1 MARTFVRGSDIASL
15 TLSTSNVMDSAI
27 TTAKIAALNVT
38 DALLAAD
45 SVVTA
50 KILDSA
56 VTTAKVNDLAITA
69 AKLGASA
76 VETAK
81 INDSAVTTAKIADAN
96 ITAAKMAADSVETAA
111 IKDAQVTTA
120 KIASTAVTPAKA
132 DLTATWT
139 FSDLRGTFGA
149 DVSAGSH
156 KLTNLANPVADA
168 DAATKQ
174 YVDGVAQGL
183 DVKAS
188 CVAIS
193 KAANITLSGTQTVD
207 GVALSAGNRILVAA
221 QTNAVDNGIYVVAAG
236 AWSRSADMAVG
247 SNAAGAFTFIEQGTA
262 FADSG
267 WVCTSDAAVVGT
279 DALNW
284 SQFSGAGQIVAGEGL
299 SKVGNTLSV
308 NVGQGLEIISD
319 NVQAKIKPDGG
330 LAAFVGTG
338 LQVKLNAG
346 ATGNLVPAIDSSNQ
360 GLAIKVDNSSVY
372 VNGSSQLAVKD
383 IVAANMTANSVLTAA
398 IADSAVVTSKI
409 ADANVTYAKLNAD
422 VTAKIGR
429 FDSYESGT
437 LSGSAPFSIVLTQS
451 PQTQNAALMVFVNG
465 VLRMKTN
472 DYTLAADT
480 ITFDASVGAAGDDFA
495 VYYGISA

>member
-15 TLSTSNVMDSAI
+15 TLSTSNLADSAI
-27 TTAKIAALNVT
+27 TTAKLAALNVT
-38 DALLAAD
+38 DAKLAAD
-45 SVVTA
+45 SVITS
-50 KILDSA
+50 KILDLN
-56 VTTAKVNDLAITA
+56 VTTAKINDLAVTEG
-69 AKLGASA
+69 KLAASA
-76 VETAK
+76 VATAK
-81 INDSAVTTAKIADAN
+81 IADSAVTTAKIADAN

-111 IKDAQVTTA
+111 IKDLQVTTA
-120 KIASTAVTPAKA
+120 KIAANAVTPGKA
-132 DLTATWT
+132 DLTATWS

-149 DVSAGSH
+149 DVSAGSF

-193 KAANITLSGTQTVD
+193 KMANITLSGTQTID
-207 GVALSAGNRILVAA
+207 GVALTAGQRILVAA
-221 QTNAVDNGIYVVAAG
+221 QTDAIENGIYVVAAG
-236 AWSRSADMAVG
+236 SWSRSADMAVG
-247 SNAAGAFTFIEQGTA
+247 SNAAGAFTFVEQGTA

-284 SQFSGAGQIVAGEGL
+284 SQFSGAGQVVAGEGL
-299 SKVGNTLSV
+299 SKVGNTLNV
-308 NVGQGLEIISD
+308 NVGPGLEIFSD
-319 NVQAKIKPDGG
+319 NVQAKIKSDGG
-330 LAAFVGTG
+330 LAAFAGTG

-346 ATGNLVPAIDSSNQ
+346 ATGNIVPAIDSSAQ
-360 GLAIKVDNSSVY
+360 GIAIKVDASTIFTD
-372 VNGSSQLAVKD
+372 GSGQLAVKD
-383 IVAANMTANSVLTAA
+383 IFAANLTTASVETAK
-398 IADSAVVTSKI
+398 IADSAVTTAKI

-429 FDSYESGT
+429 FDSYDSGT
-437 LSGSAPFSIVLTQS
+437 LSGSAPFAIVLTAA
-451 PQTQNAALMVFVNG
+451 PQTQNAALQVFVNG

-480 ITFDASVGAAGDDFA
+480 ITLDSSVGAAGDDYA
-495 VYYGISA
+495 VYYGVSA

>member
-1 MARTFVRGSDIASL
+1 MARTFVRGSDLASL
-15 TLSTSNVMDSAI
+15 TVTTSNLAGACV
-27 TTAKIAALNVT
+27 TTAKIAALNIT

-45 SVVTA
+45 SVVTS

-56 VTTAKVNDLAITA
+56 VTTAKINDAAITA
-69 AKLGASA
+69 AKLGSSS

-81 INDSAVTTAKIADAN
+81 INDSAVTTAKINDAA
-96 ITAAKMAADSVETAA
+96 ITAAKLAADSVETAA
-111 IKDAQVTTA
+111 IKDLQVTTA
-120 KIASTAVTPAKA
+120 KIASNAVTPGKA

-156 KLTNLANPVADA
+156 KLTNLANPVADS

-193 KAANITLSGTQTVD
+193 KAANITLSGTQTID
-207 GVALSAGNRILVAA
+207 GVALTAGQRILVAA
-221 QTNAVDNGIYVVAAG
+221 QTDAIENGIYIVAAG
-236 AWSRSADMAVG
+236 AWARSADMAVG
-247 SNAAGAFTFIEQGTA
+247 SNAAGAFTFIEQGAA

-284 SQFSGAGQIVAGEGL
+284 SQFSGAGQVVAGDGL
-299 SKVGNTLSV
+299 SKVGNTLNV
-308 NVGQGLEIISD
+308 NVGQGLEIVSD
-319 NVQAKIKPDGG
+319 NVQAKIKADGG

-360 GLAIKVDNSSVY
+360 GLAIKVDNSSIY
-372 VNGSSQLAVKD
+372 VDASKQLAVKD
-383 IVAANMTANSVLTAA
+383 IVAANMTADSVLTAA
-398 IADSAVVTSKI
+398 IANSAVTTAKI
-409 ADANVTYAKLNAD
+409 ADGNVTYAKLNSD

-429 FDSYESGT
+429 FDAYDSGA
-437 LSGSAPFSIVLTQS
+437 LSGSAPFSIVLSQA
-451 PQTQNAALMVFVNG
+451 PQTLNAALMVFVNG

-480 ITFDASVGAAGDDFA
+480 ITFDSSVGAEGDDYA
-495 VYYGISA
+495 VYYGIAG

>member
-1 MARTFVRGSDIASL
+1 MARTFVRGTDIASQ
-15 TLSTSNVMDSAI
+15 TLNTSNIASAAI

-45 SVVTA
+45 SVVTS

-111 IKDAQVTTA
+111 IKDAQVTTD

-149 DVSAGSH
+149 NVSAGSF

-247 SNAAGAFTFIEQGTA
+247 SNAAGAFTFVEQGTA

-299 SKVGNTLSV
+299 SKVGNQLNV

-330 LAAFVGTG
+330 LQAFVGTG

-346 ATGNLVPAIDSSNQ
+346 ATGNLAPAIDSSAQ
-360 GLAIKVDNSSVY
+360 GLAIKVDNSSIY
-372 VNGSSQLAVKD
+372 VDASKQLALKD
-383 IVAANMTANSVLTAA
+383 VVAANMTANSVETAA
-398 IADSAVVTSKI
+398 IKDSNVTTAKI
-409 ADANVTYAKLNAD
+409 ADANVTYAKLNSD
-422 VTAKIGR
+422 VTGRIGR
-429 FDSYESGT
+429 FDNYEYGT
-437 LSGSAPFSIVLTQS
+437 LSGSAPFSIVLNEA
-451 PQTQNAALMVFVNG
+451 PQTSSAALQVYVNG
-465 VLRMKTN
+465 VLRLKVL

-480 ITFDASVGAAGDDFA
+480 ITFDNAVGEAGDDYA
-495 VYYGISA
+495 VYYGVAG